1 METDS
6 FINILSMKSRRAFIK
21 ETALAGSGG
30 LLLSGFIQNLNIIP
44 RLKQVGVQLYSVRT
58 EMLAD
63 PEGTLIRLGKIGYQ
77 EIESAQSDKGNYYG
91 LTPKEIKKIMKD
103 QGMRLRSG
111 HTHIDNNWQRS
122 IDEAAEAGQEYII
135 CSVLPFPG
143 QTIGNYQKSA
153 DMFSQAGEQCK
164 KSGLLFGYH
173 NHASEFE
180 TVDGQVLYDV
190 LLNRVQPELVHM
202 EMDLGWVIA
211 AGKNPLEYFSKY
223 PGRFPLWHLKDMN
236 VAEKKSV
243 EFGKGSVDIIALL
256 QHRTQAGMKY
266 YFVEQEEYA
275 VNAFDSLDYDYSWLV
290 KNYKP

>member
-1 METDS
+1 
-6 FINILSMKSRRAFIK
+6 MKSRRVFLK
-21 ETALAGSGG
+21 EAVLAGAGG
-30 LLLSGFIQNLNIIP
+30 LLLPGFLPSLKYKP
-44 RLKQVGVQLYSVRT
+44 RLEHVGIQLYSVRK
-58 EMLAD
+58 EMQAD
-63 PEGTLIRLGKIGYQ
+63 ATGTLIQLGKFGYQ
-77 EIESAQSDKGNYYG
+77 EIESAQSEKGNYYG
-91 LTPKEIKKIMKD
+91 LTPKEIKKLLND
-103 QGMRLRSG
+103 HGMRLRSG

-135 CSVLPFPG
+135 CSVLPSSG
-143 QTIGNYQKSA
+143 QTIENYQKSA
-153 DMFSQAGEQCK
+153 DLFSKAGEQCR

-190 LLNRVQPELVHM
+190 LLNRVQPDLVHM

-236 VAEKKSV
+236 IAEKKSV
-243 EFGKGSVDIIALL
+243 EFGKGSVDIIGLL
-256 QHRTQAGMKY
+256 QHRKQAGMKY

-275 VNAFDSLDYDYSWLV
+275 VNAFESMEYDYNWLE
-290 KNYKP
+290 KNWQSD